1 MFIAFF
7 VVVLLGGLLALL
19 IRVERL
25 SARIAV
31 LHSRLELL
39 ERGKTATETRP
50 PSPAAMPPAA
60 VAPTP
65 AAAAAPVLIPKP
77 VVTPAPA
84 ATPTPVVTPTPAA
97 APTRAAIPPSRTK
110 EEWEALIG
118 GKLLNRIGAL
128 ALIIGVGFFLKYAFD
143 NNWITETS
151 RVLIGAAAG
160 AVSLLLAARAEKKGF
175 SVFAQGLVG
184 AGVAILYLSVYA
196 AFNFY
201 HLVPQLSAFL
211 LMAAVTVLAFM
222 QAFRYNSIAVSLLG
236 WLGGFLTPF
245 LLSTGED
252 NQVGLFSYL
261 FLLDAGVMV
270 VLLKKRVWSVLEP
283 LTVAGTYIIVFSWY
297 NEYYAEPLLATTLAF
312 VGLFWVLFHAIDLFL
327 VLQPSESTPPL
338 RRLLSWMNGFLAFWA
353 ILLPLERTPGNPT
366 TVVLVFFAFLYALSA
381 VPVLWRKPAERS
393 TAIHYLVGAIVILA
407 AALFHEFEK
416 FALPVA
422 WALEAAAVML
432 LARRLQSRALGGT
445 GEVLLV
451 IAFLTLLLVPG
462 AILYDPIALFAPVWN
477 DRFGAFLLLL
487 ASTAGIAILLKRMG
501 RPAEAELFHY
511 GWMVILL
518 IVLSAEIND
527 IFRLLSLD
535 APDVTVEAAGFRRI
549 MTISVAWAIVGLAFL
564 SLAGRISLRPLLFA
578 GCSVLLIGSAL
589 AGVRGIAFVPRELYL
604 PVVNVRFAA
613 LLFIGAG
620 GLLAVSLL
628 KPLRQSNPWASE
640 FRFTFQI
647 IVSVLGAILLTGEIR
662 DTFEKAISTT
672 GAEYQGS
679 DELTRLENLKQL
691 ALSGGWL
698 VYSILLMG
706 IGLWRRIRAIRIL
719 AIALFG
725 CTILKIFIY
734 DLSFLETLYRFISF
748 LALGVILLTVSY
760 LYQRYRSIIFEPS
773 RD

>member
-1 MFIAFF
+1 MFLAFF
-7 VVVLLGGLLALL
+7 VLVLLGGLLALL

-25 SARIAV
+25 SAQFTV
-31 LHSRLELL
+31 LRSRLERL
-39 ERGKTATETRP
+39 EREKTAAEPRPTRP
-50 PSPAAMPPAA
+50 AVVPAGAVISTPPVAPIPTVVAAPAVPPA
-60 VAPTP
+60 P
-65 AAAAAPVLIPKP
+65 AIA
-77 VVTPAPA
+77 PAPA
-84 ATPTPVVTPTPAA
+84 ATRTPAA
-97 APTRAAIPPSRTK
+97 LPPSRTK

-143 NNWITETS
+143 NNWITETF
-151 RVLIGAAAG
+151 RVLIGATVGAA
-160 AVSLLLAARAEKKGF
+160 SLLLAARAEKKGF

-211 LMAAVTVLAFM
+211 LMAAVTVLAFL
-222 QAFRYNSIAVSLLG
+222 QAFRYNAIAVSLLG
-236 WLGGFLTPF
+236 WVGGFLTPF

-252 NQVGLFSYL
+252 NQIGLFSYL
-261 FLLDAGVMV
+261 LLLDAGVLI
-270 VLLKKRVWSVLEP
+270 VLSKKRGWSVLEP
-283 LTVAGTYIIVFSWY
+283 LTIAGTYIIVFSWY
-297 NEYYAEPLLATTLAF
+297 NEYYAEPLLATTLVF
-312 VGLFWVLFHAIDLFL
+312 VGLFWVLFHATDLFF
-327 VLQPSESTPPL
+327 VLHTQENTPPL

-353 ILLPLERTPGNPT
+353 VLLPLERTPGNPT
-366 TVVLVFFAFLYALSA
+366 TVVLVVFAILYALSA
-381 VPVLWRKPAERS
+381 VLVLWRKPAERS
-393 TAIHYLVGAIVILA
+393 TAIHYLVGAIAIIA

-416 FALPVA
+416 FTLPVA

-432 LARRLQSRALGGT
+432 LARRLQSRSLGIA
-445 GEVLLV
+445 GEALLV
-451 IAFLTLLLVPG
+451 IAFLTLLTVPG
-462 AILYDPIALFAPVWN
+462 AILYDPIAIFAPVWN
-477 DRFGAFLLLL
+477 GRFGAFLLLL
-487 ASTAGIAILLKRMG
+487 AATACLAILLKRMD
-501 RPAEAELFHY
+501 RPVEAELFHY
-511 GWMVILL
+511 GWMIILL

-527 IFRLLSLD
+527 VFRRLSLD
-535 APDVTVEAAGFRRI
+535 APDLAAEAAGFRRL
-549 MTISVAWAIVGLAFL
+549 MTISVAWAIVGLTFL

-578 GCSVLLIGSAL
+578 GSSVLLIGSAL

-620 GLLAVSLL
+620 GLLATSLL
-628 KPLRQSNPWASE
+628 KPLRERNPWASE
-640 FRFTFQI
+640 FRFTLQI
-647 IVSVLGAILLTGEIR
+647 IVSVIGAILLTGEIR

-679 DELTRLENLKQL
+679 SELTRLENLKQL

-719 AIALFG
+719 AIVLFG